1 MDADWISKKFNETL
15 QKQKQ
20 HSTNGEEIWTGEVEE
35 RDEREEEEEEEEEEE
50 QCEEDEEEVWKFLE
64 NPNNHENDQMSKNV
78 PSPASKKEGGVR
90 SEGNKTKKHVSIGR
104 QTAAGSA
111 SKGKK
116 TPPTATTAV
125 GRKPKCGQKKVKLIK
140 TTNSTS
146 KQPKSGTNFKTNAVQ
161 NSTSQMKKKIQYGK
175 NEEKLTKAIFFKC
188 EVIVHMV

>member
-116 TPPTATTAV
+116 TPPTATTTV

-175 NEEKLTKAIFFKC
+175 NEKLTKAIFFKC